1 MSNLMRYFLR
11 KIISVIHKRSMRWG
25 GDIANVLCGRVQKCT
40 QNFGLKMWS
49 YQIIL
54 KLLAG

>member
-1 MSNLMRYFLR
+1 MRYFLR